1 MSTLSDVSL
10 LIAENAAHLE
20 LAREVFTT
28 ETRRFVESALEGVRR
43 ARSDPWTSGRLRVDL
58 PDEITTESKAVAYLQ
73 SQFALARPY
82 LRFKKGTKFVVVAEV
97 PFGIAFDESANA
109 FAWQMSLVPAARY
122 TRLDDVVW
130 RAWQSAGISLPNAK
144 HQERANTV
152 RFVSRAVSKE
162 LSLETLFGDVK
173 SVLEFLLGLAEPLAE
188 AVGVDLT
195 PAEADAAE

>member
-28 ETRRFVESALEGVRR
+28 ETRRFVESVLEGARR
-43 ARSDPWTSGRLRVDL
+43 ARSDPWTSGRVRVDL
-58 PDEITTESKAVAYLQ
+58 PDEIATESKAVANLQ
-73 SQFALARPY
+73 SQYALARPY

-97 PFGIAFDESANA
+97 PFGIVFDESANA

-130 RAWQSAGISLPNAK
+130 RAWVAAGVSLPAAL

-152 RFVSRAVSKE
+152 RFVSRALSKD
-162 LSLETLFGDVK
+162 LTLDLLFGDVK
-173 SVLEFLLGLAEPLAE
+173 TVLEYLLGLAEPLAE

-195 PAEADAAE
+195 PAEADTAE

>member
-43 ARSDPWTSGRLRVDL
+43 ARSDPWTSGRIRVDL
-58 PDEITTESKAVAYLQ
+58 PDDIATESKAVAYLQ

-82 LRFKKGTKFVVVAEV
+82 LRFKKGTKFVVVGEV
-97 PFGIAFDESANA
+97 PFGIVFDESVNV
-109 FAWQMSLVPAARY
+109 FAWQISLVPAARY

-130 RAWQSAGISLPNAK
+130 RAWLSAGVSLPAAT

-152 RFVSRAVSKE
+152 RFVSRAVSKD
-162 LSLETLFGDVK
+162 LSLDTLFGDVK
-173 SVLEFLLGLAEPLAE
+173 TVLEFLLGLAEPLAE

-195 PAEADAAE
+195 PAEADTAE

>member
-10 LIAENAAHLE
+10 LIAENAVHLE

-28 ETRRFVESALEGVRR
+28 ETRRFVESALGGVRR
-43 ARSDPWTSGRLRVDL
+43 ARSDPWTSGRIKVDL
-58 PDEITTESKAVAYLQ
+58 PDEIETESKAVANLH

-82 LRFKKGTKFVVVAEV
+82 LRFKRQTKFVVVAEV
-97 PFGIAFDESANA
+97 PFGIVFDESANA
-109 FAWQMSLVPAARY
+109 FAWQVSLVPAAKY

-130 RAWQSAGISLPNAK
+130 RAWLSAGVSLPDAK

-152 RFVSRAVSKE
+152 RFVSRAVSKD

-173 SVLEFLLGLAEPLAE
+173 TALEFLLGLGEPLAE
-188 AVGVDLT
+188 VVGLDEPDT
-195 PAEADAAE
+195 ADQP

>member
-1 MSTLSDVSL
+1 LRYNVSL

-28 ETRRFVESALEGVRR
+28 ETRRFIESVLEGVRR
-43 ARSDPWTSGRLRVDL
+43 ARSDPWTSGRVRIDL
-58 PDEITTESKAVAYLQ
+58 PDEIATESKAVAYLQ
-73 SQFALARPY
+73 SQYALARPY

-97 PFGIAFDESANA
+97 PFGIVFDESANA

-130 RAWQSAGISLPNAK
+130 RAWMAAGVSLPSAA
-144 HQERANTV
+144 HQERTNTV
-152 RFVSRAVSKE
+152 RFVSRTVSKE
-162 LSLETLFGDVK
+162 LTLDTLFGDVK
-173 SVLEFLLGLAEPLAE
+173 TTLEFLLGLAEPIAE

-195 PAEADAAE
+195 PAEAAVAE

>member
-28 ETRRFVESALEGVRR
+28 ETRRFVESALDGVRR
-43 ARSDPWTSGRLRVDL
+43 TRSDPWTSGRIRVDL
-58 PDEITTESKAVAYLQ
+58 PDEIETESKAVAYLQ

-82 LRFKKGTKFVVVAEV
+82 LRFKKQTKFVVVAEV
-97 PFGIAFDESANA
+97 PFGMAFDEGSNA
-109 FAWQMSLVPAARY
+109 FAWHMNLVPAAKY

-130 RAWQSAGISLPNAK
+130 RAWLSSGISLPNAK

-152 RFVSRAVSKE
+152 HFVSRAVTKD

-173 SVLEFLLGLAEPLAE
+173 TVLEFLLGLGEPLAE
-188 AVGVDLT
+188 VVGLD
-195 PAEADAAE
+195 EADTAE